1 MASIAKSKPDQAVPD
16 YNDFDEYLD
25 SRGIRERVE
34 AAVEKRVIALQLDRR
49 RKECAFSKAELA
61 RAVGTSRT
69 QIDRVLDPTSQNI
82 SLVTLNR
89 VAKALGKKIHYELVD
104 L

>member
-1 MASIAKSKPDQAVPD
+1 MATQAKRNRPPAPSEFPT
-16 YNDFDEYLD
+16 FEEYLD
-25 SRGIRERVE
+25 TRGIRKEVD

-49 RKECAFSKAELA
+49 RKECGISKAELA
-61 RAVGTSRT
+61 RIIGTSRT
-69 QIDRVLDPTSQNI
+69 QIDRILDPASKNI

-89 VAKALGKKIHYELVD
+89 AARALGKKIHYELVN